1 MDYFHSTLRRVK
13 SIGPSPVI
21 GAIRAK
27 LTKGRLLI
35 LCFTAFVEYCC
46 IGILLTVIPFY
57 IAKTAPSLNAA
68 VLSIGLVQSLFGI
81 SQVATASF
89 VGALSDRFGRRNT
102 LMTTLISTSILIYLL
117 SFTHQLYWILILRL
131 LTGTCQHSL
140 VIVTA
145 YVSSLSETKD
155 IPANLSKISAS
166 NGIGFI
172 AGASLVGLIS
182 HHGLAACIQIA
193 AALTFINSIVVFLRL
208 PIEKVKVE
216 YHASFSNS
224 ADILSLYTSK
234 LKGIKDIFKI
244 NRQKLLYYSFVLQS
258 VAGFTSFSI
267 WAIYFK
273 IKFSWTAQQAGASL
287 FVFGVTLLISQIF
300 LPPLL
305 LRKISIYQLT
315 LLSLTSS
322 AIISFLF
329 GVASNPVY
337 IYVLIIINIFGCL
350 SDSMIRSMI
359 CSQFSAEIQG
369 AVMGK
374 IGSLY
379 ALGPCLAPLI
389 GSAITL
395 PYSTSTNDS
404 ALSLIP
410 FAGISLMYALALVAI
425 ISYKKNS
432 QTNLAFMMGKN

>member
-1 MDYFHSTLRRVK
+1 
-13 SIGPSPVI
+13 
-21 GAIRAK
+21 
-27 LTKGRLLI
+27 
-35 LCFTAFVEYCC
+35 
-46 IGILLTVIPFY
+46 
-57 IAKTAPSLNAA
+57 
-68 VLSIGLVQSLFGI
+68 
-81 SQVATASF
+81 
-89 VGALSDRFGRRNT
+89 
-102 LMTTLISTSILIYLL
+102 
-117 SFTHQLYWILILRL
+117 LILRF

-182 HHGLAACIQIA
+182 HNSLVACIQFA
-193 AALTFINSIVVFLRL
+193 AVLTLLNSVLVFLKL
-208 PIEKVKVE
+208 PFEKVQRKSHE
-216 YHASFSNS
+216 HYPNFAE
-224 ADILSLYTSK
+224 ILFMFIGK
-234 LKGIKDIFKI
+234 FKGLRHIFI
-244 NRQKLLYYSFVLQS
+244 IDNEKLLYYSFVFQS

-273 IKFSWTAQQAGASL
+273 IKFSWTPQQAGASL
-287 FVFGVTLLISQIF
+287 LVFGVTLLISQLF
-300 LPPLL
+300 LPPIL

-315 LLSLTSS
+315 LFSLTSS

-329 GVASNPVY
+329 GIASDPVF

-359 CSQFSAEIQG
+359 CSHYPAEMQG
-369 AVMGK
+369 AVMGN

-379 ALGPCLAPLI
+379 GLGPCLAPLI

-395 PYSTSTNDS
+395 PYSMSSNDS
-404 ALSLIP
+404 TLSLIP
-410 FAGISLMYALALVAI
+410 FAGISLMYAFALVAI
-425 ISYKKNS
+425 IFYNKKLSNAA
-432 QTNLAFMMGKN
+432 NFMA